1 MVDDLLDGV
10 QWAVKEGIA
19 DPKRLVA
26 YGASMGGY
34 HTLRAITR
42 EPEMFSC
49 AVDIVGISE
58 LRTAI
63 NAFPPYWV
71 AARERWLRRIGPVLT
86 DDELNRKLS
95 PLYDVGKIRTPMF
108 AAAGGNDVRARVE
121 HIDRFVAALRAAR
134 RDVTYVV
141 YPDEGHGFARPENN
155 IDLYGRVEAFL
166 AHCAGG
172 RAEPAQKVAGTSA
185 EVR

>member
-1 MVDDLLDGV
+1 MVDDLFDAL

-26 YGASMGGY
+26 YGGSMGAY
-34 HTLRAITR
+34 HILRAIIR
-42 EPEMFSC
+42 QPETFSC
-49 AVDIVGISE
+49 AVNLVGITE

-71 AARERWLRRIGPVLT
+71 AARVRWNRRIGPVLT
-86 DDELNRKLS
+86 DDALNRELS
-95 PLYDVGKIRTPMF
+95 PLYHVDRIRTPML
-108 AAAGGNDVRARVE
+108 AAAGANDPRARIE
-121 HIDRFVAALRAAR
+121 HIDRFVNALREAK

-141 YPDEGHGFARPENN
+141 YPDEGHGFDRPENN
-155 IDLYGRVEAFL
+155 IDFYGRVEDFL
-166 AHCAGG
+166 ARCAGG
-172 RAEPAQKVAGTSA
+172 RAEPWKKVEGSSA